1 MERVGPTGGD
11 YRRNSFACCDS
22 ASRARLRDEGQG
34 LGQTRNA
41 LSSQRYISHIPNIRL
56 FFVLQVLKSP
66 SQRTGYRTALSIK
79 AANDQLQHFCD
90 LLEGEG
96 CVVKRPEEVDFG
108 VSVKTPDW

>member
-1 MERVGPTGGD
+1 M
-11 YRRNSFACCDS
+11 
-22 ASRARLRDEGQG
+22 
-34 LGQTRNA
+34 
-41 LSSQRYISHIPNIRL
+41 
-56 FFVLQVLKSP
+56 KSP